1 MDPKPQDEL
10 ETESIEEL
18 EALYPPEYLKDC
30 ADGEAREERLQEL
43 RRRIQLEMYDVD
55 SARIAE
61 GLLAR
66 GDLSEL
72 GDD

>member
-1 MDPKPQDEL
+1 MDPRPEDEL

-18 EALYPPEYLKDC
+18 EALYPPDYLKHC

-61 GLLAR
+61 GLLER
-66 GDLSEL
+66 GDLSEV

>member
-1 MDPKPQDEL
+1 MDRKPEDEL
-10 ETESIEEL
+10 ETESVEEL
-18 EALYPPEYLKDC
+18 EALYPPEYLRDC
-30 ADGEAREERLQEL
+30 ADGGAREERLQEL
-43 RRRIQLEMYDVD
+43 RRRIKHEMYDVD

-72 GDD
+72 DDD

>member
-1 MDPKPQDEL
+1 MKIA
-10 ETESIEEL
+10 TWNVNSIR
-18 EALYPPEYLKDC
+18 
-30 ADGEAREERLQEL
+30 AREERLQEL
-43 RRRIQLEMYDVD
+43 RRRIKHEMYDVD

-72 GDD
+72 DDD